1 MEAHTFTLPTNF
13 PLERGATLLQPTF
26 AYHTY
31 GDPSKPVVWVCH
43 ALTANS
49 DVFDWWS
56 GLFGP
61 DDLFNPRDY
70 YIVCANIL
78 GSCYGTEGPL
88 SIQPGTNTPYY
99 HQFPIITV
107 RDMAAAH
114 EALRQHLN
122 IQKIHLLI
130 GGSLG
135 GQQAQEWV
143 ISQPEIVENLVLIAT
158 NARHSAWGI
167 AFNESQRMA
176 IAADTSWQESF
187 EKAGDA
193 GMRAARA
200 MALLSYRHYDAYRQT
215 QTDPAPLFDHYLAA
229 SYQQYQGEK
238 LSRRFNAF
246 SYYRLSQAM
255 DSHHIGRNR
264 GSLESVLKGIQ
275 ARTFSISISSDMLFP
290 PVEQQ
295 FLAAHIPNARY
306 AEISSDF
313 GHDGFLVETDKLSA
327 LLADFLEATPSG
339 RNGTQ
344 LHHA

>member
-99 HQFPIITV
+99 HQFPIVTV

-143 ISQPEIVENLVLIAT
+143 ISQPNLVENLVLIAT

-200 MALLSYRHYDAYRQT
+200 MAL
-215 QTDPAPLFDHYLAA
+215 
-229 SYQQYQGEK
+229 
-238 LSRRFNAF
+238 
-246 SYYRLSQAM
+246 M
-255 DSHHIGRNR
+255 RN
-264 GSLESVLKGIQ
+264 
-275 ARTFSISISSDMLFP
+275 
-290 PVEQQ
+290 
-295 FLAAHIPNARY
+295 H
-306 AEISSDF
+306 
-313 GHDGFLVETDKLSA
+313 
-327 LLADFLEATPSG
+327 
-339 RNGTQ
+339 
-344 LHHA
+344 

>member
-1 MEAHTFTLPTNF
+1 MSVQSFTLSSTF
-13 PLERGATLLQPTF
+13 ILERGDTLPQPTL
-26 AYHTY
+26 AYHTF

-61 DDLFNPRDY
+61 NDLFNPRDY

-99 HQFPIITV
+99 HQFPIVTV
-107 RDMAAAH
+107 RDMAMAH
-114 EALRQHLN
+114 EALRKHLN

-143 ISQPEIVENLVLIAT
+143 IDQPNLVENLVLIAT

-176 IAADTSWQESF
+176 IAADTSWQQSF

-327 LLADFLEATPSG
+327 LLADFLAATPSG

>member
-1 MEAHTFTLPTNF
+1 MTVQSFTLSSTF
-13 PLERGATLLQPTF
+13 VLERGASLPQPTL

-61 DDLFNPRDY
+61 NDLFNPRDY

-99 HQFPIITV
+99 HQFPIATV
-107 RDMAAAH
+107 RDMAMAH
-114 EALRQHLN
+114 EALRKHLN

-143 ISQPEIVENLVLIAT
+143 ISQPDLVENLVLIAT

-264 GSLESVLKGIQ
+264 GTLESVLNGIST
-275 ARTFSISISSDMLFP
+275 RTFCISISSDMLFP

-295 FLAAHIPNARY
+295 FLATHIPDARY

-313 GHDGFLVETDKLSA
+313 GHDGFLVETAKLSA
-327 LLADFLEATPSG
+327 LLGEWL
-339 RNGTQ
+339 
-344 LHHA
+344 LV